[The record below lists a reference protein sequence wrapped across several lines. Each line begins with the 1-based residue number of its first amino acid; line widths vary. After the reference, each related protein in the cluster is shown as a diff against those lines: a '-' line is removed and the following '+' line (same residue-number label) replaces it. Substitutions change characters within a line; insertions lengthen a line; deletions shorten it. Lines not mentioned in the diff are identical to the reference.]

1 MDFFLEKCATKA
13 NKNDRKDDDSNKQLF
28 LEDLDDDIMAVI
40 TTTTPLSAKDSM
52 KLADRL
58 IEVSSSDIE
67 DAKGCSRKGWNRWR
81 ERIGYWR
88 RSCCS

>member
-13 NKNDRKDDDSNKQLF
+13 NTNNRKDDDSSTQF

-58 IEVSSSDIE
+58 IEVSSETI
-67 DAKGCSRKGWNRWR
+67 SRTDGEK
-81 ERIGYWR
+81 E
-88 RSCCS
+88 

>member
-28 LEDLDDDIMAVI
+28 LEDLDDDIMAII

-52 KLADRL
+52 KLADEL
-58 IEVSSSDIE
+58 IEVSSEAIE
-67 DAKGCSRKGWNRWR
+67 TRKGVRGKDGTDG
-81 ERIGYWR
+81 EKE
-88 RSCCS
+88 